1 MTVLVG
7 QYGIDLTAERHLVDA
22 ATAADVLGKQYLV
35 HGMLL
40 LLPGGIVAEMILV
53 VTLNLAALNM
63 KESC

>member
-22 ATAADVLGKQYLV
+22 STAADVLGKQYPV